1 LEGVTVGIRELN
13 GRLQDIIGEVGDIAR
28 QTQVTELALQ
38 RARVWQ
44 RNDYAIR
51 LISEYQTRLR
61 RMREARV
68 EEEIGQLNFK
78 TSMHYL
84 SITLAQTRTQLNE
97 FHDWASNYDSRR
109 QEWLHKYPR
118 VLAKYYE
125 FHREDDDDKD
135 DEKNA
140 ADESRPLEE
149 ASSASEN
156 DEEARPFLGNADS
169 DDDAVHDLTIG
180 GGPNVPPTR
189 PQFNER
195 PQDVSPQPDNHS
207 IRCCNIL

>member
-1 LEGVTVGIRELN
+1 LGTTISRVITENTTQLHEEFDDQASML
-13 GRLQDIIGEVGDIAR
+13 LFEVR
-28 QTQVTELALQ
+28 KLK
-38 RARVWQ
+38 RAREEV
-44 RNDYAIR
+44 A
-51 LISEYQTRLR
+51 
-61 RMREARV
+61 EARV

-109 QEWLHKYPR
+109 REWLHKYPR